1 MNSIINKN
9 NPLAFSKKDVY
20 GDDLIDSSQIYENNN
35 NEDFIDIFE
44 YENISMEYS
53 FKTGETALYLKNSD
67 CQYELLYDSNINNGI
82 QNASFYDKDS
92 VYILSNYNHNNGFIE
107 SLNYIPKN
115 IFIKFM
121 NTFGQDYKNVL
132 LKKASDLLSIPYM
145 LKHFVRLICDNNYY
159 NNSSNQYLFD
169 NYRKTYV
176 KYTLATM
183 LIPVSN
189 ILDNFIKDVH
199 NYIVTRKFDSSIFKR
214 RLLEL
219 QNFKDIC
226 PNSISL
232 ISSFIK
238 NPTTTDLHQLCDSLE
253 KNLSN
258 IDNLIS
264 LYLEDELNL
273 GNEGERNDSK

>member
-1 MNSIINKN
+1 MNNIIDKK
-9 NPLAFSKKDVY
+9 NPLAFSKKEVY
-20 GDDLIDSSQIYENNN
+20 GDDLIDSSQIHENN

-67 CQYELLYDSNINNGI
+67 YQYELLYDSDITNGV
-82 QNASFYDKDS
+82 QNCSLYSKDS
-92 VYILSNYNHNNGFIE
+92 VYILSNYNHNNGCIG
-107 SLNYIPKN
+107 SLDYIPKN

-121 NTFGQDYKNVL
+121 NTFGKEHKNVFSR
-132 LKKASDLLSIPYM
+132 KISDLLSIPYM
-145 LKHFVRLICDNNYY
+145 AKHFVRLISDNDYY
-159 NNSSNQYLFD
+159 NNSSNQHLFD
-169 NYRKTYV
+169 NYRKIFI
-176 KYTLATM
+176 KYTSATI
-183 LIPVSN
+183 LIPVYN
-189 ILDNFIKDVH
+189 ILDNFISDVH

-219 QNFKDIC
+219 QNFKDVC
-226 PNSISL
+226 PSSISL

-253 KNLSN
+253 KNLIN

-264 LYLEDELNL
+264 LYLEDELSFKS
-273 GNEGERNDSK
+273 EGERNDSK